1 MRVVQVHFG
10 TDGGSERFFVNLV
23 NELHRNGV
31 EQAVLIRPRRAWRA
45 AIDPGVEVHEGVFRR
60 ISLSRF
66 FLAARF
72 RRLLEAKRPDAI
84 MAWMPRACRFMPAW
98 PHCPRIARLGDYPP
112 RLDYFTNIDRI
123 ICNTPGIVERLRGL
137 GCDKPIDV
145 ISNFTTIKMAPPVS
159 RASVTTP
166 ESAFVLLGVGRFVR
180 IKGFHTMIEALP
192 GLPGAMVW
200 LLGDGEER
208 ANLCRQAE
216 ELGVLDRVRFLGW
229 HKNPAAYMA
238 ACDVVCLPSTHE
250 TLGNVILEAWAVGK
264 PVIASRSKGPSWFMK
279 NERDG
284 LLFDIEDVAG
294 LQTAVTRLQS
304 SPSLTQQIALG
315 GAETLA
321 RQFSKDSVTSAFMKV
336 LGQRCM
342 AEPTVVRGQS

>member
-1 MRVVQVHFG
+1 MKVFHVHFG
-10 TDGGSERFFVNLV
+10 TDGGSERFLVNLV
-23 NELHRNGV
+23 NELHKHGV
-31 EQAVLIRPRRAWRA
+31 EQSLLIRPERPWRA
-45 AIDPGVEVHEGVFRR
+45 ALDPGIEVHEGVFRR

-66 FLAARF
+66 FLAAKF

-84 MAWMPRACRFMPAW
+84 MAWMPRACRFMPVW

-145 ISNFTTIKMAPPVS
+145 ISNFTTIKREPPIS
-159 RASVTTP
+159 RRTVETP
-166 ESAFVLLGVGRFVR
+166 EDAFVLLGVGRFVG

-192 GLPGAMVW
+192 GLPGAHVW

-208 ANLCRQAE
+208 ANLGRQAE
-216 ELGVLDRVRFLGW
+216 SLGVLDRVHFLGW
-229 HKNPAAYMA
+229 HKNPAAWMA

-279 NERDG
+279 DERDG
-284 LLFDIEDVAG
+284 LLFDIEDAAG
-294 LQTAVTRLQS
+294 LQSAVHRLQA
-304 SPSLTQQIALG
+304 SPQLMQQITIG

-321 RQFSKDSVTSAFMKV
+321 RQFSKDSVTRAFMNV
-336 LGQRCM
+336 IGGHSTPDAVAVGR
-342 AEPTVVRGQS
+342 EG